1 MNNKANI
8 THNAISDETQSAA
21 ITANDRPVLSGKN
34 RALMHVHD
42 FY

>member
-1 MNNKANI
+1 MTKP
-8 THNAISDETQSAA
+8 TSPYKPISNEAQSAA